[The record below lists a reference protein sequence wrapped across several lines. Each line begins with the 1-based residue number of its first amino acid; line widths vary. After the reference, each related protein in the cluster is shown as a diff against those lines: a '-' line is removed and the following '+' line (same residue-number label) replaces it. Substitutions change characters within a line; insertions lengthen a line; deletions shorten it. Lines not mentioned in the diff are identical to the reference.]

1 MCSVALFTF
10 PPGRRLLIDSW
21 SRSHL
26 FWKFFVS
33 DALSLPCECACVCVC
48 VCVREMPYRCSKC
61 VYVCVCVCCGC
72 LIFTN
77 SYGPLPSRNLKSAC
91 WSCSEHCMSTTDEQI
106 RTGVLASV
114 QNWVSFS
121 CFCVFLCTKA
131 LGSRVPAEHSQVPV
145 LSCEHERR
153 RNKKL
158 GKKKKGLI
166 NSYPFELS
174 RGTWSQLDA
183 AAFTGSHRRVWCP
196 QKQQQQQQ
204 QQQLLSFCL
213 STSHAQT
220 STVLHRRMLF
230 FFLCAEGRE
239 DDRQQQEHS
248 KVLVSETAL
257 PVEAVREFSAVF
269 FSHDLNSLHLKVQ
282 EV

>member
-61 VYVCVCVCCGC
+61 VYVCVCVCVADA
-72 LIFTN
+72 L
-77 SYGPLPSRNLKSAC
+77 SLPTLTGLCRPEIWKVLVGAALSTAWAQPMSRSAP
-91 WSCSEHCMSTTDEQI
+91 
-106 RTGVLASV
+106 
-114 QNWVSFS
+114 
-121 CFCVFLCTKA
+121 VFLRLYKTGFLFRVSVFSSA
-131 LGSRVPAEHSQVPV
+131 LKHWARACP
-145 LSCEHERR
+145 LSIRR
-153 RNKKL
+153 FQCFHVNMSVGGIKSWE
-158 GKKKKGLI
+158 KKKGLI